1 MAADT
6 AAGLQQAAAIQRTS
20 VLARWA
26 GAVALCLMVAVYACH
41 VHETMERRLV
51 VLEATVA
58 AMQLELAD
66 YPTNAA
72 AMGLEQPL
80 RNKRDATSGQC
91 SCPPGKRHIN
101 IRLYYNNTS
110 TFTLG
115 HSTPVTVRVVYT
127 CY

>member
-6 AAGLQQAAAIQRTS
+6 AAGLQQTAAIQRAS

-51 VLEATVA
+51 ALEATVA
-58 AMQLELAD
+58 AMQLKLAD

-72 AMGLEQPL
+72 AMPLEQPL
-80 RNKRDATSGQC
+80 RNKRDATSAQC
-91 SCPPGKRHIN
+91 SCPPGK
-101 IRLYYNNTS
+101 
-110 TFTLG
+110 
-115 HSTPVTVRVVYT
+115 
-127 CY
+127 